1 MVNVKIM
8 TIANVYNLNME
19 ADIQE
24 IIKQVKYIRDTYN
37 VDVTVSCKM
46 YGSPIIDIKHNTD
59 NGYNL

>member
-8 TIANVYNLNME
+8 MIAFVYSLIME

-24 IIKQVKYIRDTYN
+24 ILKQVKYIRDTYN

-59 NGYNL
+59 NSYNL

>member
-1 MVNVKIM
+1 MM
-8 TIANVYNLNME
+8 IANVYSLNME

-46 YGSPIIDIKHNTD
+46 YSSPIIDIKHNKG
-59 NGYNL
+59 NYYNL

>member
-1 MVNVKIM
+1 M

>member
-1 MVNVKIM
+1 M
-8 TIANVYNLNME
+8 IANVYSLNME

-46 YGSPIIDIKHNTD
+46 YSSPIIDIKHNKG
-59 NGYNL
+59 NYYNL